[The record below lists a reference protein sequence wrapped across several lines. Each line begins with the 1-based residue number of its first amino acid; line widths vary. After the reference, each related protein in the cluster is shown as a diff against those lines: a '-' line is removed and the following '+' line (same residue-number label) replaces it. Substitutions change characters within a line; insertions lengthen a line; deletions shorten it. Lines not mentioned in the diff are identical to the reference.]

1 MLNFWLK
8 PAQLLKD
15 QCSPPQPVIE
25 EAAAAPPAEED
36 DMGSRSS
43 KKPSSRALN
52 PKKEGGEVR
61 ESNALLMS
69 L

>member
-8 PAQLLKD
+8 PVQFTTD
-15 QCSPPQPVIE
+15 QYSPPQPVVE
-25 EAAAAPPAEED
+25 EAAAAPPAEEE

-52 PKKEGGEVR
+52 PKKEGEGGR
-61 ESNALLMS
+61 EGSVLLI
-69 L
+69 